1 MGQLVPIGRF
11 SRLSKLTVKA
21 LRLYDAAGLL
31 QPALIDFPSGYRY
44 YSLDQ
49 LAVAERI
56 RLLRALDMPLADIR
70 ALLQTD
76 DDVAARA
83 ILAAHQQRIAE
94 RIDSYQRALSLLTD
108 LTEGRASAGKEHIMA
123 RKTDTYSCSFC
134 GKDGQAVERLI
145 AGPNGVFICNEC
157 VALCNDILDKN
168 VPAASTAPTSQQPAK
183 S

>member
-11 SRLSKLTVKA
+11 ARLSKLTVKA

-31 QPALIDFPSGYRY
+31 QPAVIDFPSGYRY
-44 YSLDQ
+44 YSPDQ

-76 DDVAARA
+76 DDAAAQA
-83 ILAAHQQRIAE
+83 ILAAHQQRITE
-94 RIDSYQRALSLLTD
+94 RIAGYQRALQILTD
-108 LTEGRASAGKEHIMA
+108 LTDRRASAGKDHSMA
-123 RKTDTYSCSFC
+123 DKTTTYCCSFC
-134 GKDGQAVERLI
+134 GKDSQAVERLI

-157 VALCNDILDKN
+157 VALCNAILDKN
-168 VPAASTAPTSQQPAK
+168 VSATTAPAGTIKRQ
-183 S
+183 

>member
-1 MGQLVPIGRF
+1 MGQLVPISRF

-44 YSLDQ
+44 YSPDQ

-70 ALLQTD
+70 ALLQSD
-76 DDVAARA
+76 DDAAARA
-83 ILAAHQQRIAE
+83 ILAAHQQRITE
-94 RIDSYQRALSLLTD
+94 RIAGYQRAVRLLADLTD
-108 LTEGRASAGKEHIMA
+108 GRASAGKEHNMA

-134 GKDGQAVERLI
+134 GKDSQAVERLI

-157 VALCNDILDKN
+157 VALCNAILDKN
-168 VPAASTAPTSQQPAK
+168 VPATTAPVGNAEKADS
-183 S
+183 